1 LKIDREINIPSDH
14 LYIGLGWDEDRTTK
28 RRHYRKY
35 YADELENVK
44 DIFPKPSPFE
54 TFNIKRG

>member
-1 LKIDREINIPSDH
+1 

-35 YADELENVK
+35 YGDELENVK
-44 DIFPKPSPFE
+44 DIFPTPSPFN
-54 TFNIKRG
+54 TFEIKRG